1 MSNTLPFSVQ
11 AESAIDHAADAVK
24 QGAHDAIDKV
34 QNGVD
39 ELSRAAPAALS
50 RAAAQLEELTRRTL
64 DKARE
69 ASTQVREQAH
79 RAGDVTVGY
88 IKDEPM
94 KAMLIA
100 AAAGAI
106 AAGLFAWLTRPSDSR
121 R

>member
-1 MSNTLPFSVQ
+1 MSKTFSQ
-11 AESAIDHAADAVK
+11 AESGIDQTADAIK
-24 QGAHDAIDKV
+24 QGANDAIGKL

-50 RAAAQLEELTRRTL
+50 RAAAQVEDLTQRTMER
-64 DKARE
+64 ARQ
-69 ASTQVREQAH
+69 AGSQVREQAN
-79 RAGDVTVGY
+79 RAGDVAVGY

-94 KAMLIA
+94 KAVLIA

-106 AAGLFAWLTRPSDSR
+106 AAGIFAWLTRSSDSR